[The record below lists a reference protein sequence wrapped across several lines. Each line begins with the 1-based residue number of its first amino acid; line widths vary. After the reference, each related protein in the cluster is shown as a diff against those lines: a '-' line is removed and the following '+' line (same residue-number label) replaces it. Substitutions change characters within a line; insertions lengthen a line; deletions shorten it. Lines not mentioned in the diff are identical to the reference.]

1 MSTVRTIVAAMIAV
15 SCLVGCS
22 SDSSSGF
29 KPTVV
34 SSVSND
40 ASVTG
45 ETSMRDGSIT
55 IIPNGATSS
64 FDRRLLGT
72 NAPAWIGPKKL
83 ADPSF
88 QRRIEDLGTTVI
100 RMPGGSWSSSY
111 NWLACENR
119 DATGCYW
126 TWAARPSDYADFL
139 GVTGVDGM
147 WTVNINSTS
156 QSAAALVAFFNG
168 TVGDNRAIGVDR
180 NGQDWGT
187 FGQWATL
194 RATNGHPAPQPVKYW
209 EIGNEVYGAKAA
221 SAPGCASFGW
231 EDAWTCD
238 GGTYV
243 TGDGTHDG
251 FSAFRAAMRLVD
263 PTIMVG
269 AVGIGGDQ
277 REWND
282 FGQKVISKTAGA
294 LDFYI
299 VHDYGFSN
307 SPSKTEV
314 LERPEQQVSKV
325 VEGPRRELAGE
336 NVSVTV
342 PIAVTEYN
350 LFAFADGDTTGMM
363 SQSIDALYVADT
375 IGQMAAQGVQ
385 MADHWNL
392 VNGANKTG
400 SDYGMLDPDTSAPKP
415 QFFGLALWSRF
426 GTSMVPVTVGFDSR
440 TQLTAYGG
448 RRDDGTLTLLVI
460 NKSAESLNAEID
472 ISGATRAYSG
482 VADVVAARALD
493 STSMTYNGATLGDDP
508 LAAHPGQAFESVS
521 GTPIERAVAPFSIT
535 LLTLTP
541 R

>member
-1 MSTVRTIVAAMIAV
+1 VLALITVAV
-15 SCLVGCS
+15 LASCTTRAGSAGSPTTGFADVHASPGHIII
-22 SDSSSGF
+22 DSIG
-29 KPTVV
+29 PT
-34 SSVSND
+34 
-40 ASVTG
+40 A
-45 ETSMRDGSIT
+45 
-55 IIPNGATSS
+55 P
-64 FDRRLLGT
+64 FDKRLLGT

-83 ADPSF
+83 GDPSF
-88 QRRIEDLGTTVI
+88 QKRIEDLGTTVI

-111 NWLACENR
+111 NWLACENK
-119 DATGCYW
+119 DATGCNW

-139 GVTGVDGM
+139 AATGVDGM
-147 WTVNINSTS
+147 WTVNVNSTS

-168 TVGDNRAIGVDR
+168 SVGDARTIGVDR
-180 NGQDWGT
+180 QGQDWGT
-187 FGQWATL
+187 VGQWATL
-194 RATNGHPAPQPVKYW
+194 RATNGHPAPQPIEYW

-277 REWND
+277 HDWND

-299 VHDYGFSN
+299 VHDYGFSS
-307 SPSKTEV
+307 SPSKPAV
-314 LERPEQQVSKV
+314 LERPERQVSKV
-325 VEGPRRELAGE
+325 VDGPRRELAGQ
-336 NVSVTV
+336 NPSVTV

-350 LFAFADGDTTGMM
+350 LFAFADGDTSAMM
-363 SQSIDALYVADT
+363 SQSIDALYIADT
-375 IGQMAAQGVQ
+375 IGQMAVQGVQ
-385 MADHWNL
+385 MAAHWNL

-400 SDYGMLDPDTSAPKP
+400 SDYGMLDPDTSAPRP

-426 GTSMVPVTVGFDSR
+426 GNAMVPVAVGFDSR
-440 TQLTAYGG
+440 TQLTAYAG
-448 RRDDGTLTLLVI
+448 RRGDGTLTLLVI
-460 NKSAESLNAEID
+460 NKSSESLNAEID
-472 ISGATRAYSG
+472 IAGATQAYSG
-482 VADVVAARALD
+482 VSDVASAPALD
-493 STSMTYNGATLGDDP
+493 STSMMYNEATLGNDA
-508 LAAHPGQAFESVS
+508 LAAHPGQNFESVA
-521 GTPIERAVAPFSIT
+521 GAPIERIVAPFSIT